1 MSSAAD
7 HGAALRE
14 LLKNVRAVLLDF
26 DGPVTD
32 LFRGRSTA
40 PVADEIKAAVR
51 AVWGSVDPQVDACDD
66 SHGILR
72 LLREMYDRPAL
83 EPLDSLGLVTAEG
96 IVTGYE
102 YEAVKTAT
110 PAPHLVRL
118 VDVLFKHGPPL
129 VIVSNNS
136 DGPIW
141 EFFKSERV
149 QRQEKVCAVVGR
161 DPFLRDMKPRPG
173 SVLRA
178 LEHLDLPPE
187 SALLVGD
194 QLTDLSAAQQ
204 AGTPFLGYTQSPE
217 RAARM
222 LDLGAQWVV
231 SSHTPLIET
240 VKSMSSPN

>member
-14 LLKNVRAVLLDF
+14 LLKDVHAVLLDF

-51 AVWGSVDPQVDACDD
+51 GVWGFVDAEVNACED

-72 LLREMYDRPAL
+72 LLREMYDRPAPEPL
-83 EPLDSLGLVTAEG
+83 EPRGLVAAER

-102 YEAVKTAT
+102 YEAVKTAK
-110 PAPHLVRL
+110 PAPHLVPL

-141 EFFKSERV
+141 EFFKGERV

-161 DPFLRDMKPRPG
+161 DPLLRDMKPHPG

-178 LEHLDLPPE
+178 LELLGLPPE
-187 SALLVGD
+187 SALLIGD

-217 RAARM
+217 RGARM
-222 LDLGAQWVV
+222 LDLGAQYVV
-231 SSHTPLIET
+231 SSHAPLIEA

>member
-14 LLKNVRAVLLDF
+14 LLTDVHAVLLDF

-40 PVADEIKAAVR
+40 PVAREIKAAVR
-51 AVWGSVDPQVDACDD
+51 VVWGYVDPEVDACDD

-72 LLREMYDRPAL
+72 LLREMYDRSAP
-83 EPLDSLGLVTAEG
+83 ERLDPQGLVEAEK

-102 YEAVKTAT
+102 YEAVKTAM

-118 VDVLFKHGPPL
+118 VDVLSKHGPPL

-141 EFFKSERV
+141 EFFKGERV
-149 QRQEKVCAVVGR
+149 QRQEKVYAVAGR
-161 DPFLRDMKPRPG
+161 DPLLRDMKPHPG
-173 SVLRA
+173 SVERA
-178 LEHLDLPPE
+178 LKYVGLPPE
-187 SALLVGD
+187 AALLIGD

-217 RAARM
+217 RAAQM
-222 LDLGAQWVV
+222 LDLGAKYVV
-231 SSHTPLIET
+231 SSHKPLIEA
-240 VKSMSSPN
+240 VEGRSSPN